1 MNPAKFALDKEV
13 VTWVITALLLFG
25 GIQAFMTMPR
35 LEDPEFTIK
44 DALVTTPY
52 PGASAR
58 EVEEE
63 VTDRIEKAVQEMG
76 QLKEIFE
83 STSMRGLSTVKVRM
97 HDKYDA
103 DDLPQVWDVLR
114 RKIGDVQKELPPGA
128 GPSMVNDDFGDV
140 YGVFFA
146 ITGEGY
152 SYAELKKVGEFLRK
166 ELALVDGVSR
176 VDFFGMQTEVMYIEL
191 DRDRMA
197 QLGVPPSAIVEELQA
212 HNLVANAGR
221 AEIGPALI
229 TIDPTGIYESV
240 EDFERL
246 VLSSVSGTSQIRLG
260 DVATVQRGYQDPPAV
275 VLHFD
280 GEEAIGLGI
289 STVAGGNVVVMGE
302 ALKIRMAEL
311 AEQIPVGIEFGLIAV
326 QPDAVIESING
337 FVISLAEAVLIVI
350 VVLLFFMGLRSGL
363 LIGFI
368 LLLTICGS
376 FIFLKSQGVILE
388 RISLG
393 ALIIA
398 LGMLVD
404 NAIVVVDGMLI
415 KMGKGDAPR
424 DAAIEVVGKTA
435 VPLLAGTLIAI
446 LAFAAVG
453 TSQDKTG
460 EYTRSLFSVILVSLT
475 LSWVIAVTITPFLA
489 ARFLKVKPAKEGSAN
504 SDPYDT
510 GFYRKYRALLGGLMK
525 FRWAAV
531 LVVLGIFGASVW
543 GFGTIEG
550 SFFPE
555 SARAQFLVDYWLPQG
570 TSIHTVEND
579 ISEIEEHI
587 LTLEGV
593 EHVSSTIGAGAMRFL
608 LTYNP
613 EKNNSGY
620 AQMQVA
626 VANYKD
632 ITRLKEEIQDWV
644 EGNYPESIPAVKRFI
659 NGPAELG
666 AVQVKIIGDDPA
678 ELRRLAHET
687 LAIYHADPDA
697 FNIRTDW
704 GEPVKVVRPLIA
716 KEQANLNG
724 ITRTDVARTLLEGFE
739 GVTVGVFREGID
751 LIPIVTRAPEPDRL
765 DISSIQNL
773 QIWSP
778 VAQRSIPLTQV
789 VTGFETIWENQIM
802 TRTNRRRSITVLCD
816 PEHGLSSN
824 ILARVRPQIEAL
836 EMPPGY
842 SMEWWGENKSTLE
855 AQASLAGSMPAFIL
869 MMIVLVVVLFNSLRQ
884 TLVIWLIVPLGI
896 IGVTIGLLGTGLPF
910 GFLALLGFLSLI
922 GMIIKNSIVL
932 VDEINIQTSEGMGTY
947 DAILSSATSRLRPV
961 SMAAATTVLGMAPLF
976 TDPFFNS
983 LAVTVAAGLT
993 FATVLTMVVLPVI
1006 YAIIYGAKPDMSRS
1020 PTPTESS

>member
-1 MNPAKFALDKEV
+1 MNPAKIALDRNIVSWV
-13 VTWVITALLLFG
+13 VIVLLLLG
-25 GIQAFMTMPR
+25 GIQSFMTMPR

-44 DALVTTPY
+44 DAIVTTPY
-52 PGASAR
+52 PGASAK

-103 DDLPQVWDVLR
+103 EALPQVWDMLR
-114 RKIGDVQKELPPGA
+114 RKVGDVQVYLPPGA
-128 GPSMVNDDFGDV
+128 GPSLVNDDFGDV
-140 YGVFFA
+140 YGIFFA

-152 SYAELKKVGEFLRK
+152 SYAQLKEMGEFLRK
-166 ELALVDGVSR
+166 ELALVQDVSR
-176 VDFFGMQTEVMYIEL
+176 VEFFGMQPEVVYIEL

-197 QLGVPPSAIVEELQA
+197 QLGVPPAAIVEELRA

-221 AEIGPALI
+221 AEIGPSLI
-229 TIDPTGIYESV
+229 TIDPTGIFESV

-246 VLSSVSGTSQIRLG
+246 VLSSVSGTSQIYLG
-260 DVATVQRGYQDPPAV
+260 DVADVHRGYKDPPSMILHYDGKPAV
-275 VLHFD
+275 
-280 GEEAIGLGI
+280 GLGI

-302 ALKIRMAEL
+302 ALKVRMAEL
-311 AEQIPVGIEFGLIAV
+311 QEQIPVGIEFGLIAM

-415 KMGKGDAPR
+415 KMGKGDNPR
-424 DAAIEVVGKTA
+424 QAAIDVVGKTA
-435 VPLLAGTLIAI
+435 IPLLAGTMIAI

-460 EYTRSLFSVILVSLT
+460 EYTRSLFSVILVSLS
-475 LSWVIAVTITPFLA
+475 LSWLTAVTITPFLA
-489 ARFLKVKPAKEGSAN
+489 TRFLKVKPAKEGKSAA
-504 SDPYDT
+504 DPYDT
-510 GFYRKYRALLGGLMK
+510 GFYRKYKALLGGAIGY
-525 FRWAAV
+525 RWATVLIV
-531 LVVLGIFGASVW
+531 LVIFGVSVW
-543 GFGTIEG
+543 GFSTIEG
-550 SFFPE
+550 SFFPD
-555 SARAQFLVDYWLPQG
+555 SSRAQFLVDYWLPQG
-570 TSIHTVEND
+570 TSIHTVEHD
-579 ISEIEEHI
+579 ISEIEQHI
-587 LTLEGV
+587 MTLDGV
-593 EHVSSTIGAGAMRFL
+593 EHVAATIGGGAMRFL

-613 EKNNSGY
+613 EKANSGY
-620 AQMQVA
+620 AQMQVD
-626 VANYKD
+626 VENYKD
-632 ITRLKEEIQDWV
+632 ITRLKLEIQDWI
-644 EGNYPESIPAVKRFI
+644 EDNYPESIPAVKRFI

-666 AVQVKIIGDDPA
+666 AVQVKIIGGDPVQ
-678 ELRRLAHET
+678 LRRLARET
-687 LAIYHADPDA
+687 KAIYHADPDA

-704 GEPVKVVRPLIA
+704 GEPVKVVRSIIA

-739 GVTVGVFREGID
+739 GVTVGVYREDID
-751 LIPIVTRAPEPDRL
+751 LIPIVMRAPEPDRL
-765 DISSIQNL
+765 DVSSIQNL

-778 VAQRSIPLTQV
+778 VAGRSIPLTQV
-789 VTGFETIWENQIM
+789 VTGFETVWEDQIM

-824 ILARVRPQIEAL
+824 ILARVRPQVEAL
-836 EMPPGY
+836 DMPSGY

-855 AQASLAGSMPAFIL
+855 AQTSLAGSMPVFIL
-869 MMIVLVVVLFNSLRQ
+869 MMIVLVVALFNSLRQ
-884 TLVIWLIVPLGI
+884 TLVIWMIVPLGI
-896 IGVTIGLLGTGLPF
+896 VGVTIGLLATGLPF

-932 VDEINIQTSEGMGTY
+932 IDEINIQTGDGLGTY
-947 DAILSSATSRLRPV
+947 DAIISSGTSRLRPV

-976 TDPFFNS
+976 PDPFFNS

-993 FATVLTMVVLPVI
+993 FATVLTMVVLPVF
-1006 YAIIYGAKPDMSRS
+1006 YALIFRVKVTRGED
-1020 PTPTESS
+1020 

>member
-1 MNPAKFALDKEV
+1 MNLAKIAMDRNIV
-13 VTWVITALLLFG
+13 SWVIIALLLLG
-25 GIQAFMTMPR
+25 GIQSFMTMPR

-44 DALVTTPY
+44 DAIVTTPY
-52 PGASAR
+52 PGASA
-58 EVEEE
+58 EEGEEE
-63 VTDRIEKAVQEMG
+63 VTDRIEKAGQEMG

-83 STSMRGLSTVKVRM
+83 STSMRGMSIVKVRM
-97 HDKYDA
+97 NDKYDA
-103 DDLPQVWDVLR
+103 ELLPQVWDVLR
-114 RKIGDVQKELPPGA
+114 RKIGDVQVQLPPGA
-128 GPSMVNDDFGDV
+128 GPSNVNDDFGDV
-140 YGVFFA
+140 YGIFLA
-146 ITGEGY
+146 ITGEDY
-152 SYAELKKVGEFLRK
+152 SFAQLKDVGEFLRK
-166 ELALVDGVSR
+166 ELALVQDVSR
-176 VDFFGMQTEVMYIEL
+176 VDFFGIQPEVMYIEL

-197 QLGVPPSAIVEELQA
+197 QLGVPPSAILEELRA
-212 HNLVANAGR
+212 HNLTANAGR
-221 AEIGPALI
+221 AEIGPSLI
-229 TIDPTGIYESV
+229 TIDPTGIFGSV

-246 VLSSVSGTSQIRLG
+246 VLSSVSGRSQIHLG
-260 DVATVQRGYQDPPAV
+260 DVADVRRGYKDPPSMI
-275 VLHFD
+275 LHFD
-280 GEEAIGLGI
+280 GKDAVGLGI
-289 STVAGGNVVVMGE
+289 STVAGGNVVIMGE

-311 AEQIPVGIEFGLIAV
+311 QEQVPLGIEFGIIAM
-326 QPDAVIESING
+326 QPDAVITSING

-376 FIFLKSQGVILE
+376 FIFLKYQGVILE

-415 KMGKGDAPR
+415 RMGKGQSPR
-424 DAAIEVVGKTA
+424 EAAIDVVGKTA
-435 VPLLAGTLIAI
+435 IPLLAGTLIAI

-489 ARFLKVKPAKEGSAN
+489 TRFLKVKTPKDGKAA

-510 GFYRKYRALLGGLMK
+510 GFYNKYKALLGGVIRY
-525 FRWAAV
+525 RWVSV
-531 LVVLGIFGASVW
+531 LVVLVIFGASVY

-555 SARAQFLVDYWLPQG
+555 SSRNQFLVDYWLPQG
-570 TSIHTVEND
+570 TSIHTVEHD
-579 ISEIEEHI
+579 INEIERHI
-587 LTLEGV
+587 MTLEGV
-593 EHVSSTIGAGAMRFL
+593 DHVSSTIGGGAIRFL

-613 EKNNSGY
+613 EKANSGY
-620 AQMQVA
+620 AQMQVE
-626 VANYKD
+626 VEDYKQ
-632 ITRLKEEIQDWV
+632 ITRLKEEIQDWI
-644 EGNYPESIPAVKRFI
+644 EDNYPESIPAVKRFI

-666 AVQVKIIGDDPA
+666 AVQVKIIGDDPS
-678 ELRRLAHET
+678 ELRRLARET
-687 LAIYHADPDA
+687 KAIYHADPDA

-704 GEPVKVVRPLIA
+704 GEPVKVVVPIIA

-751 LIPIVTRAPEPDRL
+751 LIPIIIRAPEPDRL
-765 DISSIQNL
+765 DISNIQNL

-778 VAQRSIPLTQV
+778 VAGKSIPLTQGV
-789 VTGFETIWENQIM
+789 AGFETVWEDQIM
-802 TRTNRRRSITVLCD
+802 TRTNRKRSITVLCD

-824 ILARVRPQIEAL
+824 ILARVRPQVEAL
-836 EMPPGY
+836 DMPTGY

-855 AQASLAGSMPAFIL
+855 AQASLAGSMPVFIL
-869 MMIVLVVVLFNSLRQ
+869 MMIVMVVLLFNSLRQ

-896 IGVTIGLLGTGLPF
+896 VGVTIGLLGTGLPF

-932 VDEINIQTSEGMGTY
+932 IDEINSGTGEGRGIY
-947 DAILSSATSRLRPV
+947 DAVISSAVSRLRPV
-961 SMAAATTVLGMAPLF
+961 SMAAATTVLGLAPLF
-976 TDPFFNS
+976 PDPFVNS

-993 FATVLTMVVLPVI
+993 FATVLTMVVLPVF
-1006 YAIIYGAKPDMSRS
+1006 YSIIYKAKADKNGSE
-1020 PTPTESS
+1020 TLEESS

>member
-1 MNPAKFALDKEV
+1 MNPAKIALDRTT
-13 VTWVITALLLFG
+13 VTWVIIVLLLLG
-25 GIQAFMTMPR
+25 GIQSFMTMPR

-44 DALVTTPY
+44 DAIVTTPY
-52 PGASAR
+52 PGASAQ

-63 VTDRIEKAVQEMG
+63 VSDRIEKAVQEMG

-83 STSMRGLSTVKVRM
+83 STSQRGLSTIKVRM

-103 DDLPQVWDVLR
+103 EALPQVWDVLR
-114 RKIGDVQKELPPGA
+114 RKVGDVQNSLPPGA

-140 YGVFFA
+140 YGIFFA

-152 SYAELKKVGEFLRK
+152 SYAQLKEMGEFLRK
-166 ELALVDGVSR
+166 ELALVQDVSR
-176 VDFFGMQTEVMYIEL
+176 VDFFGMQPEVVYIEL

-197 QLGVPPSAIVEELQA
+197 QLGVPPAAIVEELRA
-212 HNLVANAGR
+212 HNLAANAGR
-221 AEIGPALI
+221 VEVGPSLI
-229 TIDPTGIYESV
+229 TIAPSGIFTSV

-246 VLSSVSGTSQIRLG
+246 VLSSVSGTSQIHLG
-260 DVATVQRGYQDPPAV
+260 DVADVRRGYQDPPSMI
-275 VLHFD
+275 LHFD
-280 GEEAIGLGI
+280 GQPAVGLGI
-289 STVAGGNVVVMGE
+289 STVAGGNVMVMGE

-311 AEQIPVGIEFGLIAV
+311 QEQIPVGIEFGIIAM
-326 QPDAVIESING
+326 QPDAVAESING
-337 FVISLAEAVLIVI
+337 FVVSLVQAVLIVI

-415 KMGKGDAPR
+415 NMGKGEKPR
-424 DAAIEVVGKTA
+424 QAAIEVVGKTA
-435 VPLLAGTLIAI
+435 IPLLGGTLIAI

-460 EYTRSLFSVILVSLT
+460 EYTRSLFSVILVSLS
-475 LSWVIAVTITPFLA
+475 LSWVIAVTIAPFLA
-489 ARFLKVKPAKEGSAN
+489 TRFLKVKPAKDGETAA
-504 SDPYDT
+504 DPYDT
-510 GFYRKYRALLGGLMK
+510 GFYRKYKALLGGAIGY
-525 FRWAAV
+525 RWATLLIV
-531 LVVLGIFGASVW
+531 LVIFGASFY
-543 GFGTIEG
+543 GFSTIEG
-550 SFFPE
+550 SFFPD
-555 SARAQFLVDYWLPQG
+555 SSRAQFLVDYWLPQG
-570 TSIHTVEND
+570 TSIHTVEHD
-579 ISEIEEHI
+579 INEIKEHI
-587 LTLEGV
+587 LTLDGV
-593 EHVSSTIGAGAMRFL
+593 EHVSATIGGGAMRFL

-613 EKNNSGY
+613 EKANSGY
-620 AQMQVA
+620 AQMQVE
-626 VANYKD
+626 VENYKD
-632 ITRLKEEIQDWV
+632 ITRLKTEIQDWI
-644 EGNYPESIPAVKRFI
+644 EDNYPESIPAVKRFI

-666 AVQVKIIGDDPA
+666 AVQVKIIGNDPV
-678 ELRRLAHET
+678 ELRRLARET

-704 GEPVKVVRPLIA
+704 GEPVKVVRPIIA

-739 GVTVGVFREGID
+739 GATVGVYREDID
-751 LIPIVTRAPEPDRL
+751 LIPIVVRAPEPNRL
-765 DISSIQNL
+765 DVSSIQNL

-778 VAQRSIPLTQV
+778 VAGKSIPLTQV
-789 VTGFETIWENQIM
+789 VLGFETVWEDQIM
-802 TRTNRRRSITVLCD
+802 TRTNRKRSITVLCD
-816 PEHGLSSN
+816 PEHGLASN
-824 ILARVRPQIEAL
+824 VLARVRPQVEAL
-836 EMPPGY
+836 DMLPGY
-842 SMEWWGENKSTLE
+842 SLEWWGENKSTLE
-855 AQASLAGSMPAFIL
+855 AQTALAGSMPVFIL
-869 MMIVLVVVLFNSLRQ
+869 MMMVMVVLLFNSLRQ
-884 TLVIWLIVPLGI
+884 TLVIWMIVPLGI
-896 IGVTIGLLGTGLPF
+896 VGVTIGLLATGLPF

-932 VDEINIQTSEGMGTY
+932 IDEINIQTSEGAGAY
-947 DAILSSATSRLRPV
+947 DAIISAATSRLRPV

-976 TDPFFNS
+976 PDPFFNS

-1006 YAIIYGAKPDMSRS
+1006 YAVVFRVKV
-1020 PTPTESS
+1020 T

>member
-1 MNPAKFALDKEV
+1 MNPAKLALDRNII
-13 VTWVITALLLFG
+13 TWVVIALLLLG
-25 GIQAFMTMPR
+25 GIQSFMTMPR

-44 DALVTTPY
+44 DAIVMTPY
-52 PGASAR
+52 PGASAK

-76 QLKEIFE
+76 QLKEIYE

-103 DDLPQVWDVLR
+103 AALPQVWDELR
-114 RKIGDVQKELPPGA
+114 RKVGDVQDFLPPGA

-140 YGVFFA
+140 YGIFFA
-146 ITGEGY
+146 ITGDGY
-152 SYAELKKVGEFLRK
+152 SYAQLKQVGEFLRK
-166 ELALVDGVSR
+166 ELALVQDVSR
-176 VDFFGMQTEVMYIEL
+176 VDFFGMQPEAIYIEL

-197 QLGVPPSAIVEELQA
+197 QLGVPTSAIVQELQA
-212 HNLVANAGR
+212 RNLVSNSGR
-221 AEIGPALI
+221 VEIGPELLSL
-229 TIDPTGIYESV
+229 DPTGIFTSV
-240 EDFERL
+240 EDFESL
-246 VLSSVSGTSQIRLG
+246 VLSSVSGTSQIFLG
-260 DVATVQRGYQDPPAV
+260 DVANVRRGYKDPPTMI
-275 VLHFD
+275 LHFD
-280 GEEAIGLGI
+280 GKPAVGLGI
-289 STVAGGNVVVMGE
+289 STVAGGNVVVMGK
-302 ALKIRMAEL
+302 ALKIRLEQL
-311 AEQIPVGIEFGLIAV
+311 QDQIPVGVEFGIIAM

-337 FVISLAEAVLIVI
+337 FVISLLEAVLIVI
-350 VVLLFFMGLRSGL
+350 VVLLLFMGLRSGL

-415 KMGKGDAPR
+415 QMGQGTKPR
-424 DAAIEVVGKTA
+424 EAAIDVVRKTA
-435 VPLLAGTLIAI
+435 VPLLGGTIIAI

-460 EYTRSLFSVILVSLT
+460 EYTRSLFSVILVSLS

-489 ARFLKVKPAKEGSAN
+489 TRFLKVKPAKEGSPA
-504 SDPYDT
+504 DPYDT
-510 GFYRKYRALLGGLMK
+510 GFYRKYKDFLGSAIR
-525 FRWAAV
+525 FRWVTIMIV
-531 LVVLGIFGASVW
+531 LVIFGASVY

-550 SFFPE
+550 SFFPD
-555 SARAQFLVDYWLPQG
+555 SSRAQFLVDYWLPQG
-570 TSIHTVEND
+570 TSIHVVEKD
-579 ISEIEEHI
+579 IDEIELHI
-587 LTLEGV
+587 LEMEGV
-593 EHVSSTIGAGAMRFL
+593 KHVSSTIGGGAMRFL

-613 EKNNSGY
+613 EKSNSGY
-620 AQMQVA
+620 AQMQVE
-626 VANYKD
+626 VENYKQ
-632 ITRLKEEIQDWV
+632 ITGLKAEIQDWI
-644 EGNYPESIPAVKRFI
+644 EANYPESIPAVKRFI

-666 AVQVKIIGDDPA
+666 AVQVKIIGDDA
-678 ELRRLAHET
+678 AQLRRLANET
-687 LAIYHADPDA
+687 RAIYHADPDA

-704 GEPVKVVRPLIA
+704 GEPVKIVRPIIA

-724 ITRTDVARTLLEGFE
+724 ITRTDVARTLMEGFE
-739 GVTVGVFREGID
+739 GVTVGVYRETID
-751 LIPIVTRAPEPDRL
+751 LIPIVMRAPAPDRL
-765 DISSIQNL
+765 DISSIRNL

-778 VAQRSIPLTQV
+778 VAGKSIPLTQV
-789 VTGFETIWENQIM
+789 VTGFETVWEDQIM

-816 PEHGLSSN
+816 PENGLASN
-824 ILARVRPQIEAL
+824 ILARVRPQVEAL
-836 EMPPGY
+836 DMPPGY

-855 AQASLAGSMPAFIL
+855 AQSSLAGSMPVFIL
-869 MMIVLVVVLFNSLRQ
+869 MMIVLVVALFNSLRQ

-896 IGVTIGLLGTGLPF
+896 VGVTIGLLATGLPF

-932 VDEINIQTSEGMGTY
+932 IDEMNIQIEGGSSVY
-947 DAILSSATSRLRPV
+947 DAILSSGTSRLRPV

-976 TDPFFNS
+976 PDPFFNS

-1006 YAIIYGAKPDMSRS
+1006 YAVIFNAKASRN
-1020 PTPTESS
+1020 EG

>member
-1 MNPAKFALDKEV
+1 MNPAKIALDRTT
-13 VTWVITALLLFG
+13 VTWVIIVLLLLG
-25 GIQAFMTMPR
+25 GIQSFMTMPR

-44 DALVTTPY
+44 DAIVTTPY
-52 PGASAR
+52 PGASAQ

-83 STSMRGLSTVKVRM
+83 STSQRGLSTIKVRM

-103 DDLPQVWDVLR
+103 EALPQVWDVLR
-114 RKIGDVQKELPPGA
+114 RKVGDVQDFLPPGA

-140 YGVFFA
+140 YGIFFA

-152 SYAELKKVGEFLRK
+152 SYAQLKEMGEFLRK
-166 ELALVDGVSR
+166 ELALVQDVSR
-176 VDFFGMQTEVMYIEL
+176 VDFFGMQPEVVYIEL

-197 QLGVPPSAIVEELQA
+197 QLGVPPAAIVEELRA
-212 HNLVANAGR
+212 HNLAANAGR
-221 AEIGPALI
+221 VEVGPSLI
-229 TIDPTGIYESV
+229 TIAPSGIFTSV

-246 VLSSVSGTSQIRLG
+246 VLSSVSGTSQIHLG
-260 DVATVQRGYQDPPAV
+260 DVADVRRGYQDPPSMI
-275 VLHFD
+275 LHFD
-280 GEEAIGLGI
+280 GQPAVGLGI
-289 STVAGGNVVVMGE
+289 STVAGGNVMVMGE

-311 AEQIPVGIEFGLIAV
+311 QEQIPVGIEFGIIAM
-326 QPDAVIESING
+326 QPDAVAESING
-337 FVISLAEAVLIVI
+337 FVVSLVQAVLIVI

-415 KMGKGDAPR
+415 NMGKGEKPR
-424 DAAIEVVGKTA
+424 QAAIEVVGKTA
-435 VPLLAGTLIAI
+435 IPLLGGTLIAI

-453 TSQDKTG
+453 TSEDKTG
-460 EYTRSLFSVILVSLT
+460 EYTRSLFSVILVSLS
-475 LSWVIAVTITPFLA
+475 LSWVIAVTIAPFLA
-489 ARFLKVKPAKEGSAN
+489 TRFLKVKPAKAGETTA
-504 SDPYDT
+504 DPYDT
-510 GFYRKYRALLGGLMK
+510 GFYRKYKALLGGAIGY
-525 FRWAAV
+525 RWATLLIV
-531 LVVLGIFGASVW
+531 LVIFGASFY
-543 GFGTIEG
+543 GFSTIEG
-550 SFFPE
+550 SFFPD
-555 SARAQFLVDYWLPQG
+555 SSRAQFLVDYWLPQG
-570 TSIHTVEND
+570 TSIHTVEHD
-579 ISEIEEHI
+579 INEIEEHI
-587 LTLEGV
+587 LTLDGV
-593 EHVSSTIGAGAMRFL
+593 EHVSATIGGGAMRFL

-613 EKNNSGY
+613 EKANSGY
-620 AQMQVA
+620 AQMQVE
-626 VANYKD
+626 VENYKD
-632 ITRLKEEIQDWV
+632 ITRLKTEIQDWI
-644 EGNYPESIPAVKRFI
+644 ENNYPESIPAVKRFI

-666 AVQVKIIGDDPA
+666 AVQVKIIGNDPV
-678 ELRRLAHET
+678 ELRRLARQT

-704 GEPVKVVRPLIA
+704 GEPVKVVRPIIA

-739 GVTVGVFREGID
+739 GATVGVYREDID
-751 LIPIVTRAPEPDRL
+751 LIPIVVRAPEPNRL
-765 DISSIQNL
+765 DVSSIQNL

-778 VAQRSIPLTQV
+778 VAGKSIPLTQV
-789 VTGFETIWENQIM
+789 VTGFETVWEDQIV
-802 TRTNRRRSITVLCD
+802 TRTNRKRSITVLCD
-816 PEHGLSSN
+816 PEHGLASN
-824 ILARVRPQIEAL
+824 ILARVRPQVEAL
-836 EMPPGY
+836 DMLPGY
-842 SMEWWGENKSTLE
+842 SLEWWGENKSTLE
-855 AQASLAGSMPAFIL
+855 AQESLAGSMPVFIL
-869 MMIVLVVVLFNSLRQ
+869 MMMLLVVLLFNSLRQ
-884 TLVIWLIVPLGI
+884 TLVIWMIVPLGI
-896 IGVTIGLLGTGLPF
+896 VGVTIGLLATGLPF

-932 VDEINIQTSEGMGTY
+932 IDEINIQTSEGAGAY
-947 DAILSSATSRLRPV
+947 DAIVSAATSRLRPV

-976 TDPFFNS
+976 PDPFFNS

-1006 YAIIYGAKPDMSRS
+1006 YAVVFRVKV
-1020 PTPTESS
+1020 T